1 MYRPINSHSLSLCRH
16 THEHLQLHSSEYIT
30 PDPEVSYYMLY
41 NTGEKTTNSLLYVRL
56 DGRRRRSLICYYSGA
71 RSKCNA

>member
-1 MYRPINSHSLSLCRH
+1 MYSPINSHSLSLCRH

-41 NTGEKTTNSLLYVRL
+41 NTGEKTTNSLSFICTSGWTAQTLSYML
-56 DGRRRRSLICYYSGA
+56 LFRRA
-71 RSKCNA
+71 VKM